1 MLSIELHKIDFKKFL
16 EAVDLCKGNVF
27 LVTEEG
33 DRLNLKSKLSQFI
46 GIAKLVD
53 GGVINKAKV
62 VCENPEDDSLLFR
75 FNLYGTKV
83 LDEEQEQNSSQSEW
97 VIKYF
102 FMFLATESVIPF
114 TVLSSSTEAFF
125 IFSIDLKCK
134 NRFFALVFPTPS
146 ISKSSDCRA

>member
-62 VCENPEDDSLLFR
+62 VCENPEDDRLLFR

-83 LDEEQEQNSSQSEW
+83 LDEEQEQNSSQSE
-97 VIKYF
+97 
-102 FMFLATESVIPF
+102 
-114 TVLSSSTEAFF
+114 
-125 IFSIDLKCK
+125 
-134 NRFFALVFPTPS
+134 
-146 ISKSSDCRA
+146 

>member
-33 DRLNLKSKLSQFI
+33 DRLNLKSKLSHFI

-83 LDEEQEQNSSQSEW
+83 LDEEQEQNSSQSE
-97 VIKYF
+97 
-102 FMFLATESVIPF
+102 
-114 TVLSSSTEAFF
+114 
-125 IFSIDLKCK
+125 
-134 NRFFALVFPTPS
+134 
-146 ISKSSDCRA
+146 

>member
-1 MLSIELHKIDFKKFL
+1 MLTIELHKIDFKKFL

-75 FNLYGTKV
+75 FNPYGTKV
-83 LDEEQEQNSSQSEW
+83 LDEEQEQNSSQSE
-97 VIKYF
+97 
-102 FMFLATESVIPF
+102 
-114 TVLSSSTEAFF
+114 
-125 IFSIDLKCK
+125 
-134 NRFFALVFPTPS
+134 
-146 ISKSSDCRA
+146 